1 MNLYTLF
8 VNSGRILP
16 EFTKSVY
23 KFMKLEDPVW
33 SDIQNDLVDTE
44 INKFESIITRID
56 DNHIN
61 KMMES

>member
-1 MNLYTLF
+1 
-8 VNSGRILP
+8 
-16 EFTKSVY
+16 
-23 KFMKLEDPVW
+23 MKLKDPVW